1 MTAGT
6 SRTAGQEQAL
16 EELRRIASAGP
27 ALQVLRVWRRE
38 RSESVFVDISVDC
51 SNLQTAT
58 GGVRLRMRERLTLG
72 LPPQFPFAVP
82 TASTPHTRWAKV
94 EHVQWGR
101 HLCLYV
107 SPATEWNPSDGMA
120 GFVERLMS
128 WLERA
133 AVGQLD
139 APGEP
144 LHPPVAYPSDDAGLV
159 VIRADAPRAAN
170 DLAWLGVALLR
181 RVDQDRVD
189 LVGWRGLADS
199 WPGTAEEARSAVGVG
214 DGMSSVRLA
223 FAVVLPRPIAFE
235 YPQTAAAMVESL
247 SASGVSAELMLG
259 LLGVVANH
267 NRDLASPDGDQRGGD
282 DAPEPLYLVVGA
294 PARGIVGDTQRLTHL
309 VVWRLPPLAERIAR
323 LALHRY
329 SDDPQLAEIGREVL
343 EIGRDWLAGARTA
356 WARVYEARAEIVT
369 RRDAQ
374 ASASWLVGKRVLVLG
389 AGALG
394 SPIAEACVRGGTARV
409 VVADRGVVQPG
420 ILVRQPY
427 DDDDIGQAKALVLAR
442 QLRRIR
448 PEADVE
454 PWVGDV
460 TTTMFDEDAA
470 TPEFDLV
477 IDATADRTVRTV
489 IERRRAAQRAAW
501 PAVATVLIGH
511 QATRGIAT
519 VAHSGSSGAGMDLLR
534 RLSLAARTDA
544 TGRMNDIVEDFFP
557 DPPRTTMFQPEPG
570 CSDVTFVG
578 SAGDVIGLAGQL
590 LTGVLHVLQH
600 PSDDSA
606 MVGLVVR
613 MPAAPD
619 APATGPAVWFR
630 WPNDTVLRTVD
641 DRHEVRLAASA
652 LAEMRAEAR
661 RGARVREPRVETG
674 GSLLGGFDAA
684 AGVVWVDEAT
694 GPPPDSLLS
703 EVHFQHGTI
712 GVEDRIAARRTA
724 TARVTTF
731 VGMWH
736 THPYGPAAP
745 SPTDEEGMR
754 ELVLP
759 VAKAPP
765 RALLL
770 IASGQS
776 QRWRAWLAGDAAP
789 HWYARVVERAD
800 GESGSCAPTRV
811 VARLVGVRWWPGGY
825 ATRTIDDAASDDA
838 ASRQRPTTRR
848 WWRRRRGEHRT

>member
-1 MTAGT
+1 MTGGT

-27 ALQVLRVWRRE
+27 ALQVLRAWRQE

-51 SNLQTAT
+51 ANLRTAA

-72 LPPQFPFAVP
+72 LPPRFPFAIP
-82 TASTPHTRWAKV
+82 TVWTPHMRWAGIP
-94 EHVQWGR
+94 HVQWGR

-120 GFVERLMS
+120 GFVERLIL

-133 AVGQLD
+133 AVGELD

-170 DLAWLGVALLR
+170 DVAWLGVALLR

-189 LVGWRGLADS
+189 LLGWRGLSDS
-199 WPGTAEEARSAVGVG
+199 WPGTSEEARSAVGVS
-214 DGMSSVRLA
+214 DATSSVTLA
-223 FAVVLPRPIAFE
+223 FAVVLPQPIAFE
-235 YPQTAAAMVESL
+235 YPKTAAAMVQAL
-247 SASGVSAELMLG
+247 SAPGVNAELMLG
-259 LLGVVANH
+259 LLGVVATV
-267 NRDLASPDGDQRGGD
+267 NRDLASPDGDQRDGD

-294 PARGIVGDTQRLTHL
+294 PSRGMVGDSERLTHL
-309 VVWRLPPLAERIAR
+309 AVWRLPPLAERIAR
-323 LALHRY
+323 LVPHRH
-329 SDDPQLAEIGREVL
+329 SDHPELAEIGREVL
-343 EIGRDWLAGARTA
+343 EIGRDWLASAKTA

-369 RRDAQ
+369 RRDAKT
-374 ASASWLVGKRVLVLG
+374 SASWLVGKRVLVLG

-394 SPIAEACVRGGTARV
+394 SPITEACVRGGAARV
-409 VVADRGVVQPG
+409 VVADRGIVQPG

-427 DDDDIGQAKALVLAR
+427 DDADIGQAKALVLAGR
-442 QLRRIR
+442 LRRIR

-460 TTTMFDEDAA
+460 TTTMFGDDTTA
-470 TPEFDLV
+470 PDFDLV
-477 IDATADRTVRTV
+477 IDATADRTVRTLL
-489 IERRRAAQRAAW
+489 ERRRAAQRAAW
-501 PAVATVLIGH
+501 PPVATILIGH

-519 VAHSGSSGAGMDLLR
+519 LAHRGASGAGMDILR

-590 LTGVLHVLQH
+590 LTGVLHALKQ
-600 PSDDSA
+600 PSDDAA

-619 APATGPAVWFR
+619 APVTAAATWFR
-630 WPNDTVLRTVD
+630 WPNDTVLRTAD

-652 LAEMRAEAR
+652 VAEMRTEAR
-661 RGARVREPRVETG
+661 RGARVRAPRVETG

-712 GVEDRIAARRTA
+712 GVEERLDARRTA

-770 IASGQS
+770 IAGGQP
-776 QRWRAWLAGDAAP
+776 QRWQAWLAGDAGP
-789 HWYARVVERAD
+789 DWYARIVERAD
-800 GESGSCAPTRV
+800 GDSGSSAPVQV
-811 VARLVGVRWWPGGY
+811 VARLVGVRWWPGGF
-825 ATRTIDDAASDDA
+825 ATGTVGDAG
-838 ASRQRPTTRR
+838 SRQRPTTRR
-848 WWRRRRGEHRT
+848 WLWRRGEHRS

>member
-38 RSESVFVDISVDC
+38 RSEYVFVDISVDC

-72 LPPQFPFAVP
+72 LPPQFPFAIP

-133 AVGQLD
+133 AVGELD

-159 VIRADAPRAAN
+159 VIHADAPRAAG
-170 DLAWLGVALLR
+170 DLAWLGVALLHQ
-181 RVDQDRVD
+181 VDQDRVD
-189 LVGWRGLADS
+189 LVGWRNLFDP
-199 WPGTAEEARSAVGVG
+199 WPGTAEEARSAAGLG
-214 DGMSSVRLA
+214 DRTSSVRLA
-223 FAVVLPRPIAFE
+223 LAVVLPQPIAFE

-247 SASGVSAELMLG
+247 SASGVDAELMLG

-267 NRDLASPDGDQRGGD
+267 NRDLASPDGEQRDGD
-282 DAPEPLYLVVGA
+282 DTPEPLYLVVGA
-294 PARGIVGDTQRLTHL
+294 PARGIVGGSERLTHL
-309 VVWRLPPLAERIAR
+309 VAWRLPTLAERIAQ
-323 LALHRY
+323 LAVHQY
-329 SDDPQLAEIGREVL
+329 SDYPQLAEIGREVL
-343 EIGRDWLAGARTA
+343 QIGQDWLAGARTA

-374 ASASWLVGKRVLVLG
+374 TSASWLVGKQVLVLG

-394 SPIAEACVRGGTARV
+394 SPIAEACVRGGVARV

-442 QLRRIR
+442 RLRRIR

-460 TTTMFDEDAA
+460 TTTMFDEGAPA
-470 TPEFDLV
+470 PEFDLV
-477 IDATADRTVRTV
+477 IDATADRIVRTV

-519 VAHSGSSGAGMDLLR
+519 VAHPGSSGAGMDILR

-544 TGRMNDIVEDFFP
+544 TGRMNDVIEDFFP
-557 DPPRTTMFQPEPG
+557 DPPRTTIFQPEPG
-570 CSDVTFVG
+570 CSDITFVG

-590 LTGVLHVLQH
+590 LTGVLDVLQH
-600 PSDDSA
+600 PSDDAA

-619 APATGPAVWFR
+619 APASGPAMWFR
-630 WPNDTVLRTVD
+630 WPNDTVLRAAD

-652 LAEMRAEAR
+652 VAEMRAEAR

-674 GSLLGGFDAA
+674 GSLLGGFDTA

-703 EVHFQHGTI
+703 EVHFQHGTT
-712 GVEDRIAARRTA
+712 GVEERIAARRTA

-736 THPYGPAAP
+736 THPDGPAAP

-770 IASGQS
+770 IAGGKS
-776 QRWRAWLAGDAAP
+776 QRWQAWLTSNAP
-789 HWYARVVERAD
+789 PDWYARVVERAD
-800 GESGSCAPTRV
+800 GDSRSGAPAQLP
-811 VARLVGVRWWPGGY
+811 ARLVGVRWWPGGY
-825 ATRTIDDAASDDA
+825 ATRTVGNAG
-838 ASRQRPTTRR
+838 SRQRPTARR
-848 WWRRRRGEHRT
+848 WWWRRRGEHRT